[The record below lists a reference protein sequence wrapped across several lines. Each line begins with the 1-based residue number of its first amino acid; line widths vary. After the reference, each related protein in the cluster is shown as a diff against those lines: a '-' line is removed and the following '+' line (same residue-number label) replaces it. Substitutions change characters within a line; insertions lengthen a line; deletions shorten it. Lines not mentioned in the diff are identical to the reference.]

1 MSKRKVLFVDDDSNL
16 LAALNRRLRKVFD
29 LELAVGPEP
38 GLMILEQSG
47 PFAVVVA
54 DMRMPGMDGVEFLR
68 HVKEMSPDTVR
79 IMLTGNADMQTAI
92 DAVNKGNIFR
102 FLTKPCPYETMTL
115 AVNAGLEQYRLVT
128 SERELLEKTLMGSIK
143 VLADMLSL
151 SSPLA
156 FSRATRIRGY
166 VRHIRQELKLPQGW
180 QYEIAGLLS
189 EIGCVTLPPDLL
201 ERVYAQA
208 PLSEGEKAMFNAH
221 PQVGSQLLANIPRLN
236 SIAQMIAAQQKPFN
250 VFPPVEQMTEDA
262 QMIALGAQILK
273 VVLDFDQLVTSG
285 VPQREALAV
294 LRAHSGTYNNDV
306 VKALDAM
313 RFEKVEEVKKTV
325 RVRDL
330 SIGMVAHENIE
341 AVNGLLL
348 VPKGQEITYPVLERL
363 RNFSKRI
370 GVVEPFRIVIRRDI
384 GK

>member
-1 MSKRKVLFVDDDSNL
+1 MTSRKVLFVDDDSNL
-16 LAALNRRLRKVFD
+16 LAALNRRLRKIFD
-29 LELAVGPEP
+29 MELAIGPEQ
-38 GLMILEQSG
+38 GLVIVEQAG

-54 DMRMPGMDGVEFLR
+54 DMQMPGMNGIEFLQR
-68 HVKEMSPDTVR
+68 VKEMSPDTVR

-102 FLTKPCPYETMTL
+102 FLTKPCPYETMTI

-151 SSPLA
+151 ASPLA
-156 FSRATRIRGY
+156 FNRATRIRGY
-166 VRHIRQELKLPQGW
+166 VRHIRQTMNLENGW

-189 EIGCVTLPPDLL
+189 EIGCVTLPSDLL

-208 PLSEGEKAMFNAH
+208 PLTESEKAMFNAH
-221 PQVGSQLLANIPRLN
+221 PQVGSRLLANIPRL
-236 SIAQMIAAQQKPFN
+236 SPIAHMIAAQQKPFS
-250 VFPPVEQMTEDA
+250 VFPPEDELNDEA
-262 QMIALGAQILK
+262 RVVALGAQILK
-273 VVLDFDQLVTSG
+273 VVLDFDQLVSGG

-294 LRAHSGTYNNDV
+294 LRARRRDYNTAV
-306 VKALDAM
+306 VMALEKM

-330 SIGMVAHENIE
+330 SIGMIAHEDIE

-348 VPKGQEITYPVLERL
+348 VPKGQKITYPVLERL

-370 GVVEPFRIVIRRDI
+370 GVVEPFRVIIRQEV